1 MDLFQWHSRDNK
13 PITPNINDIE
23 TTPHQDIEKKYPGF
37 IHQKL
42 LQGIKLSH
50 QLQHVV
56 GGSSSTDDS
65 SAIVRGFRVKNE
77 GELPSALNGYLYSI
91 LKSTKAQRRGILTS
105 LLKQFDDIG
114 KVREQEIMLHD
125 VNHKA
130 TISDLVTTEM

>member
-1 MDLFQWHSRDNK
+1 MRGGPPPYQTQRHCNHLIPLN
-13 PITPNINDIE
+13 
-23 TTPHQDIEKKYPGF
+23 QDIEKKYPGF

-56 GGSSSTDDS
+56 GKGSADDPSS
-65 SAIVRGFRVKNE
+65 IVRGFRVKIE

-105 LLKQFDDIG
+105 LLKQFDDVG
-114 KVREQEIMLHD
+114 KVLERENTSIFQ
-125 VNHKA
+125 
-130 TISDLVTTEM
+130 

>member
-1 MDLFQWHSRDNK
+1 MYTLAT
-13 PITPNINDIE
+13 ITRKQIIAKAIDIE
-23 TTPHQDIEKKYPGF
+23 IPSNQDIEKKYPGF

-114 KVREQEIMLHD
+114 KVGRQRGG
-125 VNHKA
+125 NRA
-130 TISDLVTTEM
+130 S

>member
-1 MDLFQWHSRDNK
+1 MQIVPYLVCMSTDAEQKVSHSADR
-13 PITPNINDIE
+13 E
-23 TTPHQDIEKKYPGF
+23 LQDIEKKYPGF

-56 GGSSSTDDS
+56 MKGSAGSADS
-65 SAIVRGFRVKNE
+65 IVRGFRVKNE

-114 KVREQEIMLHD
+114 KVRRGLR
-125 VNHKA
+125 K
-130 TISDLVTTEM
+130 

>member
-1 MDLFQWHSRDNK
+1 MSLFLTTTTLK
-13 PITPNINDIE
+13 PTQ
-23 TTPHQDIEKKYPGF
+23 HQDIEKKYPGF

-56 GGSSSTDDS
+56 MKGSAAGSADS
-65 SAIVRGFRVKNE
+65 IVRGFRVKNE

-114 KVREQEIMLHD
+114 KVR
-125 VNHKA
+125 
-130 TISDLVTTEM
+130 S